1 MILLI
6 LYLKTDIINILSM
19 IDGKL
24 SEIKS
29 ITNPELIN
37 AIKLLVLEKIISLK
51 VSAIKLLRLILDK
64 LHLCHPQNQKM
75 ISSKMLVHIN
85 N

>member
-1 MILLI
+1 
-6 LYLKTDIINILSM
+6 M

-64 LHLCHPQNQKM
+64 LHLCHP
-75 ISSKMLVHIN
+75 
-85 N
+85 

>member
-64 LHLCHPQNQKM
+64 LHLCHP
-75 ISSKMLVHIN
+75 
-85 N
+85 